1 MERRLMTGPRD
12 YAYLLD
18 TLSQGQWQRIG
29 TKRRSGVATAL
40 FSIHSAQSVGI
51 GDFYDLRLLA
61 DWCRKTGMSIIQLL
75 PLNDVGFNFRP
86 YDAQSTFAL
95 DPMYLSLNGLLGVVM
110 DPFRPEIHKIKKD
123 FPLGQKR
130 IDYRIKTAK
139 LRLLWKIFDSGT
151 SEQSPSFDRFME
163 TNRFWLEDYALFK
176 VIKEKNNEMA
186 WEGWSEDLKH
196 RREETLC
203 SFRETYSEYI
213 LFQKWLQWQL
223 HEQLK
228 SAKKYALEQGV
239 FLMGDLP
246 FLVSRDSAD
255 VWAHQDYFKLGFAA
269 GAPPD
274 MLYSLGQRW
283 GMPPYDWENISR
295 HHYDYVIEKVKYAQN
310 FYDLYRIDHVVGI
323 FRVWTVPLSE
333 PLEHAGFNGAF
344 DPKEES
350 LWEEHGRAIL
360 SMMID
365 NSSML
370 ACAEDLGV
378 VPACSNKVLEQLG
391 IPGIDIQRWMREW
404 GKSYDFKD
412 PGMYRKN
419 SLATLGTHD
428 MSGLSAW
435 WNFEAGTIDE
445 ELFKRKCRQNNIPHE
460 TVIEELFDMEKSHH
474 GRLRWKRN
482 VSVTQA
488 AGFMDLYKSSYD
500 EKEKFLAFL
509 GISEEAV
516 EAYPPSFVKKALEK
530 VSESASI
537 FSVQL
542 MHEWLSLDSLFEG
555 DPWEFRINFPGTL
568 SDKNWT
574 LSLPLPLEDMLELP
588 VNEVIKE
595 INEKS
600 ERI

>member
-1 MERRLMTGPRD
+1 VNRPRD
-12 YAYLLD
+12 YAPLLD
-18 TLSQGQWQRIG
+18 TLSRAQWQRIG
-29 TKRRSGVATAL
+29 LRRRSGVACAL
-40 FSIHSAQSVGI
+40 FSLYSSQSVGI
-51 GDFYDLRLLA
+51 GDFSDLRLLT
-61 DWCRKTGMSIIQLL
+61 DWCRKTRMSIIQLL

-95 DPMYLSLNGLLGVVM
+95 DPMYLSLDGLLAV
-110 DPFRPEIHKIKKD
+110 DPSPFKPQIQKIREE

-130 IDYRIKTAK
+130 VDYRVKTAK
-139 LRLLWKIFDSGT
+139 LGLLWKIFNSRTNPQD
-151 SEQSPSFDRFME
+151 PSFDRFME
-163 TNRFWLEDYALFK
+163 TNKFWLEDYALFK
-176 VIKEKNNEMA
+176 IIKETHYERT

-196 RREETLC
+196 RKEETLC
-203 SFRETYSEYI
+203 SFGETYALNI

-223 HEQLK
+223 CEQLK
-228 SAKKYALEQGV
+228 SAKQYALGQGV
-239 FLMGDLP
+239 CLMGDLP

-283 GMPPYDWENISR
+283 GMPPYNWENISR
-295 HHYDYVIEKVKYAQN
+295 HRYDYVIEKIKYAQN

-323 FRVWTVPLSE
+323 FRVWTIPLSE
-333 PLEHAGFNGAF
+333 PLEHAGLNGTF
-344 DPKEES
+344 DPKEED
-350 LWEEHGRAIL
+350 LWEEHGRSIL
-360 SMMID
+360 SVMIK

-391 IPGIDIQRWMREW
+391 VPGIDIQRWMREW

-412 PGMYRKN
+412 PDAYRKN
-419 SLATLGTHD
+419 SLATLATHD

-435 WNFEAGTIDE
+435 WEFEAGTVDE
-445 ELFKRKCRQNNIPHE
+445 ELLKRKCREKNIAYE
-460 TVIEELFDMEKSHH
+460 TVVKDLFDKERSHY
-474 GRLRWKRN
+474 GRLRWKKDI
-482 VSVTQA
+482 SLTQA
-488 AGFMDLYKSSYD
+488 EDFADLYKDSFD

-509 GISEEAV
+509 GSSAKTEEAY
-516 EAYPPSFVKKALEK
+516 APSFVKKALERAG
-530 VSESASI
+530 ESASI

-542 MHEWLSLDSLFEG
+542 IHDWLSLDGLAEG
-555 DPWEFRINFPGTL
+555 PLWESRINFPGTL

-574 LSLPLPLEDMLELP
+574 LMLPLPLEDMLELP
-588 VNEVIKE
+588 VNDVIRG

-600 ERI
+600 ERT